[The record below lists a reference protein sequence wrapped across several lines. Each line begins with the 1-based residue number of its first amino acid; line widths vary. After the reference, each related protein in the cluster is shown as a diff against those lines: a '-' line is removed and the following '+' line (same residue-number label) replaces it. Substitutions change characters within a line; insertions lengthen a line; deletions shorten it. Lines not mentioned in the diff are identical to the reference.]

1 MQMNRIKTLL
11 KYMDIFGTKYT
22 FYSDKKPKLYTVTGG
37 ILSIA
42 SIFFCILIPI
52 FFSLDDLNR
61 NSPITTISSII
72 SDGYP
77 KIKFDKEKIWIP

>member
-1 MQMNRIKTLL
+1 MNRIKTLL

-52 FFSLDDLNR
+52 FFFFR
-61 NSPITTISSII
+61 
-72 SDGYP
+72 
-77 KIKFDKEKIWIP
+77 